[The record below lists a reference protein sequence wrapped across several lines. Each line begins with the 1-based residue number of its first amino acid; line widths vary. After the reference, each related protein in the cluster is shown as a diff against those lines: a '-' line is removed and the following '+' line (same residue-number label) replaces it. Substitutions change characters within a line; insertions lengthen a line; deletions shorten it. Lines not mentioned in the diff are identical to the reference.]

1 MKVLI
6 TGGFG
11 FIGSHIAEAL
21 ARQGAAIVILD
32 NLSSGHPENLAWK
45 NAAHQ
50 LELVE
55 GNVGDRRLL
64 RKIVPGC
71 DWIFHQ
77 ASVPS
82 VPLSVSKPLETNA
95 DNLDGT
101 LELLVASR
109 DAKVSRFI
117 FASSSSI
124 YGEGAEEIK
133 SENLPPNPLSPY
145 AVQKYGAEKYCQLFH
160 QLYGL
165 NTVALRYFNVFGPRQ
180 SFDSAYSGVIARF
193 CTQMLKGER
202 PTIFGDGEQT
212 RDFVFVDNVVS
223 ANLLA
228 VQRPIEQIAGKV
240 FNVAGGQS
248 VSLLDL
254 HQEINRLTGQ
264 NLEVR
269 FEPARQGDVRSS
281 RADIQSAQSLLGYEV
296 LVPWQEGLRRTLEFY
311 RNT

>member
-77 ASVPS
+77 AAVPS